1 MEKVYFD
8 KEFYGSWVV
17 KNLSDMYAFNY
28 IDIRTNE
35 EKSAILVWKRSPV
48 HEEGVGDNE
57 RLCAV
62 EFEGEEFFFIEKY
75 DPEYS
80 KFFIYAKD
88 PWELERLCKEKNIVF
103 VGEKIS

>member
-62 EFEGEEFFFIEKY
+62 EFEGEEFFFIENMIL
-75 DPEYS
+75 S
-80 KFFIYAKD
+80 
-88 PWELERLCKEKNIVF
+88 IVNSLF
-103 VGEKIS
+103 MQRILGNLSVCVKKKT

>member
-17 KNLSDMYAFNY
+17 KNLSDMYTFNY
-28 IDIRTNE
+28 VNTLTNE

-48 HEEGVGDNE
+48 HEEGVGENE

-62 EFEGEEFFFIEKY
+62 EFDGEEFFFIEKY
-75 DPEYS
+75 DPEYG
-80 KFFIYAKD
+80 KFFIYSKD
-88 PWELERLCKEKNIVF
+88 PLELERLFKEKNIAF
-103 VGEKIS
+103 VGESIN